1 MSSGFQQKMY
11 NFEVTPPAGAWEKIA
26 AELDESE
33 LSQQYSSR
41 LHDIEII
48 PPVHVWQS
56 ITASLDEPVM
66 AGGYAG
72 KLSGIEVI
80 PPAAVWEKIKTS
92 LENEQE
98 AAGPERRRI
107 SPWLKYAA
115 AAILTGVLAWG
126 GIRLLGNR
134 SKDAGLAKEQTE
146 PSLKSQVVPPQ
157 QMATITDKNIA
168 VTDITA
174 SIDEA
179 RNDAA
184 LEASKK
190 TFAKLDLRHESKIK
204 NAASFYFNAPEEDE
218 YHPGTRGLDIES
230 IMPATD
236 IASRYI
242 LLMTPDGNII
252 RMSKKLSDLVCCVSG
267 EEQDKN
273 CADQMKRWREKLAN
287 TMGTHSPGN
296 FMDILSMVNSLQD
309 N

>member
-1 MSSGFQQKMY
+1 M
-11 NFEVTPPAGAWEKIA
+11 
-26 AELDESE
+26 
-33 LSQQYSSR
+33 
-41 LHDIEII
+41 
-48 PPVHVWQS
+48 
-56 ITASLDEPVM
+56 
-66 AGGYAG
+66 
-72 KLSGIEVI
+72 EVI

-92 LENEQE
+92 LDNDQE
-98 AAGPERRRI
+98 AAVPERRRL
-107 SPWLKYAA
+107 SPWVKYAA
-115 AAILTGVLAWG
+115 AAVLTGVLALG
-126 GIRLLGNR
+126 GIRFLGKPA
-134 SKDAGLAKEQTE
+134 KDAGLASDVQG
-146 PSLKSQVVPPQ
+146 PSKTNQPLNPEKV
-157 QMATITDKNIA
+157 AGIHDKTIA

-174 SIDEA
+174 SMDEA

-190 TFAKLDLRHESKIK
+190 TFAKLDLPHESKIK

-230 IMPATD
+230 IMPAAD
-236 IASRYI
+236 ITGRYI

-273 CADQMKRWREKLAN
+273 CADQMKRWREKIAN
-287 TMGTHSPGN
+287 PSGPHSAGN

>member
-1 MSSGFQQKMY
+1 MSSGLQQKMY

-33 LSQQYSSR
+33 LSRQYPSR
-41 LHDIEII
+41 LHDIEIT
-48 PPVHVWQS
+48 PPAYAWQE
-56 ITASLDEPVM
+56 IAAALDEPVT
-66 AGGYAG
+66 AQGYAG
-72 KLSGIEVI
+72 KLSAMEVL
-80 PPAAVWEKIKTS
+80 PPPFVWEKIKTS
-92 LENEQE
+92 LDTEQE
-98 AAGPERRRI
+98 AKISERRI

-126 GIRLLGNR
+126 GIRLFDNR
-134 SKDAGLAKEQTE
+134 AKNTGLASKVQAD
-146 PSLKSQVVPPQ
+146 PSRINQPLNQEKAINIP
-157 QMATITDKNIA
+157 DKNIA

-174 SIDEA
+174 SMDEA

-190 TFAKLDLRHESKIK
+190 TVAKLGTRHESKIK
-204 NAASFYFNAPEEDE
+204 NAAAFYFNAPEEDE
-218 YHPGTRGLDIES
+218 YHPGTRGLDIEA
-230 IMPATD
+230 IMPAAD
-236 IASRYI
+236 ITSRYI

-273 CADQMKRWREKLAN
+273 CADQMKRWREKIAN
-287 TMGTHSPGN
+287 PSGTHSSGN